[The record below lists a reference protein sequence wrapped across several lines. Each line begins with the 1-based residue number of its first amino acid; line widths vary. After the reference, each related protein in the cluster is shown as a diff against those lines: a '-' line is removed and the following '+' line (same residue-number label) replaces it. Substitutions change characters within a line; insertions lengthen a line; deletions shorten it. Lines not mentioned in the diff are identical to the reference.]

1 MNIFQRFWNWITGN
15 NKNDST
21 PYNDILSVPR
31 SEFDDR
37 LSSPPVYGDRRPSD
51 SSTGTPSSSQSS
63 LINEYKQVQNSGIN
77 KFFGSLTD
85 LIPALVNR
93 ITAGELTGAEREQNA
108 FNAQQAEI
116 DRQFQADMANT
127 QYQRGVADMR
137 AAGVNPA
144 VAIGNGGAAAP
155 SGSAAS
161 GSGSGAYLEGMSALM
176 SMMMMKPQIELM
188 RKQGD
193 AALENAAANKISAQA
208 AVDNAETNR
217 GRLSLD
223 KLLGWNTIELGRNT
237 IRLTDANIMAI
248 NQDIKESESRI
259 TLQGAEYL
267 SKMLDYEFDKQ
278 TFDDRKD
285 IVVQELL
292 YKAVSVSNMR
302 GLTAYYSALT
312 ENAHKEGKLLDAA
325 EVSAKLSSEWR
336 ENNPGLAKGL
346 EIAGIGSDII
356 GNLLHFNIG
365 FGRSKSESS
374 VNVRSNSTSVSDVY
388 THKRP

>member
-1 MNIFQRFWNWITGN
+1 MNIFQRFLNWITGN

-21 PYNDILSVPR
+21 SDNDILSVPR

-51 SSTGTPSSSQSS
+51 SSTGTPSSSQST
-63 LINEYKQVQNSGIN
+63 LINEYRQSQNSGIS

-137 AAGVNPA
+137 EAGVNPA
-144 VAIGNGGAAAP
+144 LAIGNGGAAAP
-155 SGSAAS
+155 SGSTAS

-176 SMMMMKPQIELM
+176 SMMMMKPQIDLM

-208 AVDNAETNR
+208 AADNAETAKGNL
-217 GRLSLD
+217 GVNQFNAETSRLLA
-223 KLLGWNTIELGRNT
+223 NNT
-237 IRLTDANIMAI
+237 IRLGDNTIRFTDAQI
-248 NQDIKESESRI
+248 ESIAQSIEESRSRI
-259 TLQGAEYL
+259 NLQGLEASLKEL
-267 SKMLDYEFDKQ
+267 DIEFSKDTLE
-278 TFDDRKD
+278 TRKELLL
-285 IVVQELL
+285 QELV
-292 YKAVSVSNMR
+292 YKAVQMSN
-302 GLTAYYSALT
+302 LQAQTSLYY
-312 ENAHKEGKLLDAA
+312 KEGKLLDNEVICQIWKERHPKLASALDAA
-325 EVSAKLSSEWR
+325 GVTTGVL
-336 ENNPGLAKGL
+336 
-346 EIAGIGSDII
+346 
-356 GNLLHFNIG
+356 GNILRG
-365 FGRSKSESS
+365 
-374 VNVRSNSTSVSDVY
+374 SVSGVLG
-388 THKRP
+388 KWSK